1 MKHLDEYR
9 RPDDVR
15 RCAES
20 IARRVT
26 RPWRIM
32 EVCGGQ
38 TNTILRNGLD
48 QLLPAPIEIVH
59 GPGCPVCVT
68 PVGILDAAQELAMR
82 PEVILCTFAD
92 MLRVPGTSAD
102 LARARAEGG
111 DVRTVYSP
119 MEALRLADAH
129 PAREVVFLAVG
140 FETTAPANAL
150 VAREAL
156 RRGIGNFSFLLSHVL
171 VPPALRAILASPDCR
186 VQAFLA
192 AGHVCAVMGFEEYE
206 DLARAHGVPIVVTGF
221 EPLDIL
227 QGVRMCVEQLET
239 GRSEVEN
246 QYARA
251 VRRSGNDRAREL
263 LREVFEVV
271 PQTWRGLGNLAES
284 GLGLRG
290 PYTTLDATRRFLC
303 REAEEV
309 EESGCR
315 AGLVLQG
322 RMKPDQCPAFGRSC
336 TPENPLGAPMV
347 SDEGACAAYH
357 RYDRPSR
364 AAVER

>member
-1 MKHLDEYR
+1 MKHVDEYR
-9 RPDDVR
+9 GPDEVR

-48 QLLPAPIEIVH
+48 QLLPSQIEIVH

-68 PVGILDAAQELAMR
+68 PVGVLDAAQELSRR

-92 MLRVPGTSAD
+92 MLRVPSTHGD
-102 LARARAEGG
+102 LALARAEGA

-119 MEALRLADAH
+119 MEALQLAEAF
-129 PAREVVFLAVG
+129 PNREVVFLAVG

-156 RRGIGNFSFLLSHVL
+156 RRGIENFSLLLSHVL

-206 DLARAHGVPIVVTGF
+206 NLARSHGVPIVVTGF

-227 QGVRMCVEQLET
+227 HGVRLCVEQLET

-251 VRRSGNDRAREL
+251 VRRSGNVPAREL

-271 PQTWRGLGNLAES
+271 PQRWRGLGELAES

-290 PYTTLDATRRFLC
+290 PYAGLDATRRFA
-303 REAEEV
+303 RRVAASSED
-309 EESGCR
+309 SRCR

-322 RMKPDQCPAFGRSC
+322 KIKPDQCPEFGRSC

-364 AAVER
+364 AVG